1 MDSSAPRPVG
11 LLRSALLPD
20 GRLVDVAID
29 GDTVSAV
36 APAGT
41 LTAPADAVLDLDGRL
56 LLTAPAEPHAHLD
69 KALSADAIRPPLGD
83 LGAAI
88 ASWSA
93 YATTM
98 TVDEIADRT
107 RTAALTLLA
116 AGTTAVRSHVDVLS
130 GRRTAADPAAPVEA
144 ATRGARA
151 LVQVREELAGLMDI
165 ELVALAGPLAPDA
178 HVEAVL
184 DCGVDLVGGAP
195 HLAEDPLADVDR
207 LLAIAERHG
216 VGVDLHT
223 DESLDGPVTL
233 DHYARAVSL
242 LRSRRP
248 DGHQYSAGHC
258 VRLGTLGPE
267 RLAEVVAD
275 VAAADLGVIT
285 LPITNL
291 YLQGWQHPVST
302 PRGLTAIRALTEA
315 GVRVAAGADNVRD
328 PFNPVGRSDAL
339 ETASLLVTAGHV
351 TPDQAYAMVSDTARS
366 VMGLPAAGPVPGRRA
381 DLLAIAATSV
391 TDAVANAPVDRIVL
405 SRGRLVARTE
415 VRTTVAAPAPVR
427 ATAAVPA

>member
-1 MDSSAPRPVG
+1 MDATAPRQVG

-36 APAGT
+36 APTGT
-41 LTAPADAVLDLDGRL
+41 LSAPDAVTLDLGGRL

-93 YATTM
+93 HATTM
-98 TVDEIADRT
+98 TVEDVADRA
-107 RTAALTLLA
+107 RTAALALLA
-116 AGTTAVRSHVDVLS
+116 AGTTAVRTHVDVLS
-130 GRRTAADPAAPVEA
+130 GRRTVADAPASVES

-151 LVQVREELAGLMDI
+151 LVQVRDELAGLMDI
-165 ELVALAGPLAPDA
+165 ELVALAGPLAPDH

-207 LLAIAERHG
+207 LLAIAERRG

-233 DHYARAVSL
+233 DHYARAVTRIPRDE
-242 LRSRRP
+242 RS
-248 DGHQYSAGHC
+248 GLQYSAGHC

-275 VAAADLGVIT
+275 VAAADLGIIT

-302 PRGLTAIRALTEA
+302 PRGLTAIRALTGA

-339 ETASLLVTAGHV
+339 ETASLLVSAGHV

-366 VMGLPAAGPVPGRRA
+366 VMGLPAAGPVTGRRA

-391 TDAVANAPVDRIVL
+391 TDAVANASADRIVL

-415 VRTTVAAPAPVR
+415 VRTTVALPAPVR
-427 ATAAVPA
+427 AIAPVPA

>member
-1 MDSSAPRPVG
+1 MDSSAPRPVD
-11 LLRSALLPD
+11 LLRGALLPD
-20 GRLVDVAID
+20 GRLVDVAIS
-29 GDTVSAV
+29 GDTVTEV

-41 LTAPADAVLDLDGRL
+41 LHGSVDGTLDLAGRL
-56 LLTAPAEPHAHLD
+56 LVTAPAEPHAHLD

-93 YATTM
+93 HATTM
-98 TVDEIADRT
+98 TVDEIAERA
-107 RTAALTLLA
+107 RTAALTMLA

-130 GRRTAADPAAPVEA
+130 GRRSADDAPAPVESA
-144 ATRGARA
+144 VRGAQA
-151 LVQVREELAGLMDI
+151 LVRVRDELAGLMDL
-165 ELVALAGPLAPDA
+165 ELVALAGPLAPDH

-184 DCGVDLVGGAP
+184 ACGVDLVGGAP

-207 LLAIAERHG
+207 LLALADRHG

-223 DESLDGPVTL
+223 DENLDGPVTL
-233 DHYARAVSL
+233 DHFARAVTA
-242 LRSRRP
+242 RRDSGT
-248 DGHQYSAGHC
+248 DGRTWTAGHC

-267 RLAEVVAD
+267 RRAEVVAD
-275 VAAADLGVIT
+275 VAAADLGIVT

-302 PRGLTAIRALTEA
+302 PRGLTAIQALTAA

-391 TDAVANAPVDRIVL
+391 TDAVANAPADRIVL

-415 VRTTVAAPAPVR
+415 VRTTVAAAAAPV
-427 ATAAVPA
+427 PA

>member
-1 MDSSAPRPVG
+1 MDSSAPRPVD
-11 LLRSALLPD
+11 LLRGALLPD
-20 GRLVDVAID
+20 GRLVDVAIS
-29 GDTVSAV
+29 GDTVTDV

-41 LTAPADAVLDLDGRL
+41 LRGSVDGTLDLAGRL

-93 YATTM
+93 HATTM
-98 TVDEIADRT
+98 TVDEIADRA
-107 RTAALTLLA
+107 RTAALTMLA

-130 GRRTAADPAAPVEA
+130 GRRSADDAPAPVESA
-144 ATRGARA
+144 VRGAQA
-151 LVQVREELAGLMDI
+151 LVRVRDELAGLMDL
-165 ELVALAGPLAPDA
+165 ELVALAGPLAPDH

-184 DCGVDLVGGAP
+184 ACGVDLVGGAP

-207 LLAIAERHG
+207 LLALADRHG

-223 DESLDGPVTL
+223 DENLDGPVTL
-233 DHYARAVSL
+233 DHFARAVSA
-242 LRSRRP
+242 RRGP
-248 DGHQYSAGHC
+248 GTDGRTWTAGHC

-267 RLAEVVAD
+267 RRAEVVAD
-275 VAAADLGVIT
+275 VAAADLGIVT

-302 PRGLTAIRALTEA
+302 PRGLTAIQALTAA

-391 TDAVANAPVDRIVL
+391 TDAVANAPADRIVL

-415 VRTTVAAPAPVR
+415 VRTTVAAAAAPV
-427 ATAAVPA
+427 PA